1 MNKVLTG
8 MMVAAALAGCMTAE
22 TPKCSCLCGDCA
34 CCDAGPACTPEEAAE
49 GFVSIFDGKTLNG
62 WKAPK
67 SGCYYVAKGGIMA
80 YRPDLGGGGM
90 WTDKEYTD
98 FCLRFDFKL
107 TCDCNNGLA
116 VRCPKDNLN
125 TYTGG
130 FEIQMIDD
138 EGSMYKD
145 TFPQLGLY
153 HRAYQRHGAVYGVV
167 PPRTQENGKSFL
179 NPVGQ
184 WNHQE
189 VSMKGSH
196 LKVVLNGN
204 VIQDV
209 DLDQYPIDGTSMD
222 HAKHPGIR
230 SRRGCFGW
238 LSHGYPCYWKNIR
251 IKEL

>member
-1 MNKVLTG
+1 MNRVLVT
-8 MMVAAALAGCMTAE
+8 MAAAAMFAGCASVQEKCQCDCAYCGCGGIPPVCTEAE
-22 TPKCSCLCGDCA
+22 T
-34 CCDAGPACTPEEAAE
+34 AE
-49 GFVSIFDGKTLNG
+49 GFTPLFDGETLKN
-62 WKAPK
+62 WVPLK
-67 SGCYYVAKGGIMA
+67 SGCYQVAKGGILE
-80 YRPDLGGGGM
+80 YRPDLGGGSL
-90 WTDKEYTD
+90 WTEKEYSD
-98 FCLRFDFKL
+98 FCLRYDFKL

-116 VRCPKDNLN
+116 VRCPKSNLN

-145 TFPQLGLY
+145 VFPQLGL
-153 HRAYQRHGAVYGVV
+153 HHHPYQRHGAVYGVV
-167 PPRTQENGKSFL
+167 PPKVRENGRSFL

-189 VSMKGSH
+189 VTMVGSH

-209 DLDQYPIDGTSMD
+209 DLDKYPTDKSTMD
-222 HAKHPGIR
+222 HTPHPGIR
-230 SRRGCFGW
+230 SRKGCFAW